1 MKIVIMTGFPIA
13 TDMTS
18 HDKVVYTTTSE
29 RNVAQGEDK
38 DVEQP
43 DVEKQPRWW
52 QRGQR
57 TEEQKLVRKLD
68 LVIL

>member
-1 MKIVIMTGFPIA
+1 
-13 TDMTS
+13 MTS
-18 HDKVVYTTTSE
+18 EDKGVYMTTSE

-38 DVEQP
+38 NVEER
-43 DVEKQPRWW
+43 DVEKELRWW

-68 LVIL
+68 LFIL